1 MQTAVATCDSLSV
14 FMREMEKH
22 PLLSKEEEHAL
33 AVRYYENEDLEAA
46 NKLVVS
52 NLRFVVKIASEYG
65 SYGFPMMDLIQE
77 GSIGLMRAVKKFDPY
92 KGYRL
97 ISYAVWWIRVRIQ
110 NHIMKF
116 WSNVKIGTTQSQR
129 KLFQRIEG
137 AKRRLGI
144 TAARMEDDDIS
155 RLADHFGVNE
165 EEISNMQTR
174 VSGRDLS
181 LSESPAGEDSATY
194 GDMLHDP
201 SDNQEQT
208 LSELGFHSLA
218 KDNLRE
224 ALGAFREAG
233 KGDKREVFL
242 RTSEKAPRNS
252 RGPWGFPGKGKADTG
267 RIHKETQGIHG
278 RKTRNS
284 PTIIRGKIR
293 RN

>member
-22 PLLSKEEEHAL
+22 PLLSKEEEYAL

-52 NLRFVVKIASEYG
+52 NLRFVVRIASEYR

-77 GSIGLMRAVKKFDPY
+77 GSIGLMRAVKKFNPY
-92 KGYRL
+92 RDYKL

-137 AKRRLGI
+137 AKRKLGI

-165 EEISNMQTR
+165 EEISRVQTR
-174 VSGRDLS
+174 VSKRDLS
-181 LSESPAGEDSATY
+181 LSESPAGDDSSATY
-194 GDMLHDP
+194 GEMLPDP
-201 SDNQEQT
+201 SDNQEQV
-208 LSELGFHSLA
+208 LSELGFHNLA
-218 KDNLRE
+218 RENLRE
-224 ALGAFREAG
+224 ALETLSREAG
-233 KGDKREVFL
+233 KGDKREVFP

-252 RGPWGFPGKGKADTG
+252 PGPRGFPGKGKADTG
-267 RIHKETQGIHG
+267 RIHKETQGMHV
-278 RKTRNS
+278 RKT
-284 PTIIRGKIR
+284 
-293 RN
+293 

>member
-22 PLLSKEEEHAL
+22 PLLSKEEEYAL
-33 AVRYYENEDLEAA
+33 TVKYYEDEDLEAA

-65 SYGFPMMDLIQE
+65 SYGFPMMDLVQE

-165 EEISNMQTR
+165 EEISRMQTR

-194 GDMLHDP
+194 GDMLSDP
-201 SDNQEQT
+201 SDNQEQV
-208 LSELGFHSLA
+208 LCELGFDSLA
-218 KDNLRE
+218 KENLRE
-224 ALGAFREAG
+224 ALGALSARQAKVINERFFCEPPRKLHEIARDLGVSQERVRQIQAESIG
-233 KGDKREVFL
+233 KL
-242 RTSEKAPRNS
+242 RGYMSEKLE
-252 RGPWGFPGKGKADTG
+252 
-267 RIHKETQGIHG
+267 IH
-278 RKTRNS
+278 
-284 PTIIRGKIR
+284 P
-293 RN
+293 

>member
-22 PLLSKEEEHAL
+22 PLLSKEEEYTL
-33 AVRYYENEDLEAA
+33 AVRYYENKDLEAA
-46 NKLVVS
+46 NKLVVL
-52 NLRFVVKIASEYG
+52 NLRFVMKIASEYG
-65 SYGFPMMDLIQE
+65 SYGFPMMDLVQE

-194 GDMLHDP
+194 GDMLCDP

-208 LSELGFHSLA
+208 LSEFGFDSLA

-224 ALGAFREAG
+224 ALGALSARQAKVINERFFCEPPRKLHEIAGDLGVSRERVRQIQAESIRKL
-233 KGDKREVFL
+233 KGYMA
-242 RTSEKAPRNS
+242 EKLE
-252 RGPWGFPGKGKADTG
+252 
-267 RIHKETQGIHG
+267 IHPQ
-278 RKTRNS
+278 
-284 PTIIRGKIR
+284 
-293 RN
+293 

>member
-22 PLLSKEEEHAL
+22 PLLSKEEEYAF

-52 NLRFVVKIASEYG
+52 NLRFVVKIASEYA
-65 SYGFPMMDLIQE
+65 SYGFPTMDLVQE

-129 KLFQRIEG
+129 KLFQRIEA

-165 EEISNMQTR
+165 EEISKMQTR
-174 VSGRDLS
+174 VSKRDLS
-181 LSESPAGEDSATY
+181 LSESPAGDDSSATY
-194 GDMLHDP
+194 GEMLPDP
-201 SDNQEQT
+201 SDNQEQV

-218 KDNLRE
+218 RENLRE
-224 ALGAFREAG
+224 ALETLSTRQKKVINERFFCEPPRKLHEIARDLGVSQERVRQIQAESVR
-233 KGDKREVFL
+233 KL
-242 RTSEKAPRNS
+242 RGYMSERLE
-252 RGPWGFPGKGKADTG
+252 
-267 RIHKETQGIHG
+267 IH
-278 RKTRNS
+278 
-284 PTIIRGKIR
+284 P
-293 RN
+293 

>member
-22 PLLSKEEEHAL
+22 PLLSKEEEYAL
-33 AVRYYENEDLEAA
+33 AVRYYENEDLDAA

-52 NLRFVVKIASEYG
+52 NLRFVVRIASEYR
-65 SYGFPMMDLIQE
+65 SYGFPMMDLVQE

-137 AKRRLGI
+137 AKRKLGI

-155 RLADHFGVNE
+155 RLADHFGVKE
-165 EEISNMQTR
+165 EEISEMQTR

-194 GDMLHDP
+194 GEMLPDP
-201 SDNQEQT
+201 SDNQEQV
-208 LSELGFHSLA
+208 LGELGFDSLA
-218 KDNLRE
+218 KENLRE
-224 ALGAFREAG
+224 ALETLSERQKKVINERYFTEPPRKLHEIARDLGVSQERVRQIQAESIG
-233 KGDKREVFL
+233 KL
-242 RTSEKAPRNS
+242 RGYMAEKLE
-252 RGPWGFPGKGKADTG
+252 
-267 RIHKETQGIHG
+267 IH
-278 RKTRNS
+278 
-284 PTIIRGKIR
+284 P
-293 RN
+293 

>member
-52 NLRFVVKIASEYG
+52 NLRFVVKIASEYR
-65 SYGFPMMDLIQE
+65 SYGFPMMDLVQE

-165 EEISNMQTR
+165 EEISKMQTR
-174 VSGRDLS
+174 VSRRDLS
-181 LSESPAGEDSATY
+181 LSEHPAGEDSPTY

-201 SDNQEQT
+201 SDNQEQV
-208 LSELGFHSLA
+208 LSELGFDSLA
-218 KDNLRE
+218 RDNLRE
-224 ALGAFREAG
+224 ALGALSARQVKVINERFFREPPRKLHEIARDLGVSQERVRQIQAESLG
-233 KGDKREVFL
+233 KL
-242 RTSEKAPRNS
+242 RGYMAEKLE
-252 RGPWGFPGKGKADTG
+252 
-267 RIHKETQGIHG
+267 IH
-278 RKTRNS
+278 
-284 PTIIRGKIR
+284 P
-293 RN
+293 

>member
-22 PLLSKEEEHAL
+22 PLLSKEEEYAL
-33 AVRYYENEDLEAA
+33 AVRYYENKDLEAA

-52 NLRFVVKIASEYG
+52 NLRFVVKIASEYA
-65 SYGFPMMDLIQE
+65 SYGFPMMDLVQE

-165 EEISNMQTR
+165 EEISRMQTR

-181 LSESPAGEDSATY
+181 LSEVPPERTRPLTGICCTIRRITRSRCSA
-194 GDMLHDP
+194 
-201 SDNQEQT
+201 
-208 LSELGFHSLA
+208 SL
-218 KDNLRE
+218 DLTVWR
-224 ALGAFREAG
+224 
-233 KGDKREVFL
+233 
-242 RTSEKAPRNS
+242 
-252 RGPWGFPGKGKADTG
+252 G
-267 RIHKETQGIHG
+267 RICAKLSG
-278 RKTRNS
+278 RF
-284 PTIIRGKIR
+284 PRGR
-293 RN
+293 